1 VHATSLEADGLNP
14 DGTIQVPSVKQPQV
28 LGYYT
33 RGAAPCT
40 PGPQQVPF
48 TLLGHIDGSHQKGVL
63 YYLKNL
69 KAGDLVTVGLDNGKS
84 CTYRI
89 TKLVQISKDPKN
101 KTPNTLSWDSAEAK
115 DLVWGPKTQ
124 SQINLISC
132 GGPFVGGKL
141 GYADNLVGIG
151 TLVT

>member
-1 VHATSLEADGLNP
+1 VTSIGVHATSLEADGLNP

-33 RGAAPCT
+33 RSSPPCV
-40 PGPQQVPF
+40 PGPNQVPF
-48 TLLGHIDGSHQKGVL
+48 ALLGHIDGSGHKGVL
-63 YYLKNL
+63 YSLKNL

-89 TKLVQISKDPKN
+89 TKLAQVDKKAFPTQDI
-101 KTPNTLSWDSAEAK
+101 
-115 DLVWGPKTQ
+115 WGPTPDA
-124 SQINLISC
+124 QIRIISC
-132 GGPFVGGKL
+132 GGRWIGGQY
-141 GYADNLVGIG
+141 GYESNLVGIG

>member
-1 VHATSLEADGLNP
+1 MHATSLEADGLDP
-14 DGTIQVPSVKQPQV
+14 DGSIHVPSVKTPQV

-33 RGAAPCT
+33 RGGAPCI

-48 TLLGHIDGSHQKGVL
+48 TLLGHIDGSGQKGVL
-63 YYLKNL
+63 YSLKNL
-69 KAGDLVTVGLDNGKS
+69 KAGDRVTVGLDNGKT

-89 TKLVQISKDPKN
+89 TRLVQISKDPKN
-101 KTPNTLSWDSAEAK
+101 EPPNALSWDSAEAK
-115 DLVWGPKTQ
+115 DLVWGPKPQ

-132 GGPFVGGKL
+132 GGKFVGGEL
-141 GYADNLVGIG
+141 GYADNIVGIG